1 MRTVRHMFRYLLAAG
16 MLLPGCSPAPRYI
29 AHSPVP
35 GPQSTQRQPSS
46 PARQGDSGEDRSGVA
61 MDGKTFISVDSLP
74 VGTLIRGMASFYS
87 DDFHGRKTSNG
98 ETFDMHGLTCAHR
111 TLPFNTWLEVKNLA
125 NDRTVVVRVNDRGPF
140 VGDRIIDIS
149 LGAARELRMV
159 ETGVQEVDITI
170 IGYAD

>member
-1 MRTVRHMFRYLLAAG
+1 MRTVRLMFQCLLAAG

-29 AHSPVP
+29 AHSPVS
-35 GPQSTQRQPSS
+35 GNKSTQRQPDS
-46 PARQGDSGEDRSGVA
+46 PASQGSSGDDHSGVA
-61 MDGKTFISVDSLP
+61 MDGKTFIPVERQP
-74 VGTLIRGMASFYS
+74 VGAHIRGKASFYS
-87 DDFHGRKTSNG
+87 EDFHGRKTSNG
-98 ETFDMHGLTCAHR
+98 ETFDMHALTCAHR
-111 TLPFNTWLEVKNLA
+111 TLPFNTWLDVKNIA
-125 NDRTVVVRVNDRGPF
+125 NGRTVVVRVNDRGPF

>member
-1 MRTVRHMFRYLLAAG
+1 MAAR
-16 MLLPGCSPAPRYI
+16 PPTAR
-29 AHSPVP
+29 
-35 GPQSTQRQPSS
+35 PS
-46 PARQGDSGEDRSGVA
+46 
-61 MDGKTFISVDSLP
+61 I
-74 VGTLIRGMASFYS
+74 
-87 DDFHGRKTSNG
+87 
-98 ETFDMHGLTCAHR
+98 C
-111 TLPFNTWLEVKNLA
+111 TWLEVKNLA